1 MDLTV
6 NPFRTEG
13 GITNFWLVSFVYSAG
28 VKIIGGYRAQT
39 AEDYG
44 IFIKRILPGGVA
56 AVDSK

>member
-1 MDLTV
+1 MNLTV
-6 NPFRTEG
+6 SLFSIVG
-13 GITNFWLVSFVYSAG
+13 GITNFLLVSSAG